1 MHMKTKTLFL
11 IGAMALLGSVAAEAG
26 DIVVIVNPAATAPS
40 KAEVADIY
48 LGKSQSFTPVDLP
61 DSSPIYA
68 EFYQKAT
75 GRDAS
80 QIKAVW
86 SRLVF
91 TGKTQAPKSLP
102 DAAAV
107 KKAVAGDPKAI
118 GYIEK
123 SAVDGTVKVATAI
136 D

>member
-1 MHMKTKTLFL
+1 MKIKTLFL
-11 IGAMALLGSVAAEAG
+11 IGTTALLGSVAAPAA

-40 KAEVADIY
+40 KADVADIY
-48 LGKSQSFTPVDLP
+48 LGKNQSFTPVDLA

-75 GRDAS
+75 GRDPS

-107 KKAVAGDPKAI
+107 KKAVAADPKVI

-123 SAVDGTVKVATAI
+123 SAVDGTVKVATPI
-136 D
+136 E